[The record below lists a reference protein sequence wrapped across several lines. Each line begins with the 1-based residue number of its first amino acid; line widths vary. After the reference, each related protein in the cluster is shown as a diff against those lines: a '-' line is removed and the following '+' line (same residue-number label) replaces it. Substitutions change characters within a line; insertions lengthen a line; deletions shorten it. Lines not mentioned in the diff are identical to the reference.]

1 MVVPKSIAI
10 PLAFLHFSIS
20 SQMERL
26 AKRLKKENVHV
37 DIVSFGEEE
46 ANGEKLSLF
55 VDTLNGKEQKEGKN
69 KLVIFT
75 YNTNELCTVTFDFGL
90 VAYMCTEPINYIYR
104 C

>member
-1 MVVPKSIAI
+1 
-10 PLAFLHFSIS
+10 
-20 SQMERL
+20 MERL

-90 VAYMCTEPINYIYR
+90 VAYMYMCTEPINYIY
-104 C
+104 CC